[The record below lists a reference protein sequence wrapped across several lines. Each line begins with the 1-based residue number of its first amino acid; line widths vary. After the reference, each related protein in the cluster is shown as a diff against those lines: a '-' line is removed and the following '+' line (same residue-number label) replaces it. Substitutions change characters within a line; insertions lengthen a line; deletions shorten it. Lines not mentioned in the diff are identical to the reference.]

1 MRQFVMALTFLRI
14 IAGPIILFVSIF
26 LEMHFTALVL
36 FLFAALTDFLD
47 GKLARDFRVE
57 SNVGA
62 LLDPIAD
69 KFLLLFSLIAITLI
83 TNDIYVGFMS
93 SIILGREIW
102 IAGLREFAVK
112 HSKEY
117 ATKVSSLA
125 KLKTSIQFISISMFF
140 ISFAFNYALVTFL
153 ASFLL
158 FLSLL
163 ISIKSALSYTKEVFQ
178 N

>member
-1 MRQFVMALTFLRI
+1 MALTFSRI
-14 IAGPIILFVSIF
+14 IAGPIILFASIF
-26 LEMHFTALVL
+26 LEMYFTALVL

-69 KFLLLFSLIAITLI
+69 KFLLLFSLIAIILI
-83 TNDIYVGFMS
+83 TNDIYVGCMS

-102 IAGLREFAVK
+102 IAGLREFAAK

-117 ATKVSSLA
+117 ATNVSSLA

-140 ISFAFNYALVTFL
+140 ISFVFNYALITFL

>member
-1 MRQFVMALTFLRI
+1 MRQLVMALTFSRI
-14 IAGPIILFVSIF
+14 VAGPIILFVSIF
-26 LEMHFTALVL
+26 LEMYFIALVL

-69 KFLLLFSLIAITLI
+69 KFLLLFSLIAIILI
-83 TNDIYVGFMS
+83 TKDIYVGFMS

-102 IAGLREFAVK
+102 IAGLREFAAK
-112 HSKEY
+112 HGKEY
-117 ATKVSSLA
+117 ATKVSSIA

-140 ISFAFNYALVTFL
+140 ISFGFN
-153 ASFLL
+153 
-158 FLSLL
+158 
-163 ISIKSALSYTKEVFQ
+163 
-178 N
+178 

>member
-14 IAGPIILFVSIF
+14 IAGPIILFISIF
-26 LEMHFTALVL
+26 LEMYFTALVL

-47 GKLARDFRVE
+47 GKLARDFKVE

-102 IAGLREFAVK
+102 IAGLREFAIK
-112 HSKEY
+112 HGKEY
-117 ATKVSSLA
+117 ATKVSSLV
-125 KLKTSIQFISISMFF
+125 KLKISIQFISISMFF